1 MSRAFTKQQVTAL
14 LDYFGETI
22 SINGSTDITV
32 IFEQEQIVIDGTDG
46 LIQTEQMYFST
57 KQGIVN
63 LEDTFTY
70 NYKNYQIYDISD
82 DLSGIVNVYY
92 REI

>member
-1 MSRAFTKQQVTAL
+1 MSRAFTEQQVTAL

-32 IFEQEQIVIDGTDG
+32 IFEQEQIVIDGADG

-57 KQGIVN
+57 KQGLVN

-82 DLSGIVNVYY
+82 DLSGIVSVYY